1 MEALKFV
8 VGEKRDILCVLP
20 TGYGKSLVYQLLPD
34 IFDAYDNKAT
44 STSIVI
50 VISPLNFLMEEQVN
64 KLNARGISAMFV
76 RASKIF
82 SEESGEECVGL
93 EFGANQSLDELKSG
107 KL

>member
-20 TGYGKSLVYQLLPD
+20 TGYGKSFVYQLLPD

-64 KLNARGISAMFV
+64 KLALVRCLFARARFLV
-76 RASKIF
+76 RSQARSVLGWNLAQTK
-82 SEESGEECVGL
+82 VWT
-93 EFGANQSLDELKSG
+93 N
-107 KL
+107 